1 MLLIEKLLMLK
12 SSEIFNNIPEQ
23 ELIGLAEILE
33 EVYVDAGVTIFH
45 KGDIGKCMYII
56 FKGKLRI
63 HDGDITIGM
72 LEENE
77 VVGWLSLLDGKE
89 HPASATTTEEA
100 ILLKLDQEPFY
111 EIMMTNPE
119 VLKGILNALCQR
131 IRFMVGQ
138 NISLQQPT
146 PESQLTL
153 L

>member
-12 SSEIFNNIPEQ
+12 SSVIFNNIPEQ

-33 EVYVDAGVTIFH
+33 EVYVDSGVTVFH

-63 HDGDITIGM
+63 HDGDITLGIFD
-72 LEENE
+72 ENE
-77 VVGWLSLLDGKE
+77 VVGWLSLLDGEE
-89 HPASATTTEEA
+89 HPSSATTVEEA

-111 EIMMTNPE
+111 EIMMNNQE
-119 VLKGILNALCQR
+119 VLKGILSALCR
-131 IRFMVGQ
+131 RLRFLINQ
-138 NISLQQPT
+138 SISLQQST